1 MQKIVFMRHSE
12 PDYTFVEERK
22 YIGHGKDL
30 SQLTETGIQ
39 IAEKASFDS
48 RLDNAEIIL
57 SSPYT
62 RALQTAAIISKNRQ
76 LSIKIEIDLHEWM
89 PDLSFQFSTAQEA
102 VQAAKL
108 FAEHKGI
115 CPVGSKI
122 RFESLESVFIRAK
135 KAILRYPEYTKIIV
149 VTHGMVMQRFAFEAH
164 IPFCG
169 IVEIDFDESFECT
182 EFQAY

>member
-12 PDYTFVEERK
+12 PDYTFVNERK

-30 SQLTETGIQ
+30 SQLTELGIQ

-48 RLDNAEIIL
+48 RLDNAEIII

-76 LSIKIEIDLHEWM
+76 LNIKIEIDLHEWM
-89 PDLSFQFSTAQEA
+89 PDLTFQYSTVHEA
-102 VQAAKL
+102 VRAAEL
-108 FAEHKGI
+108 CTEHKGI
-115 CPVGSKI
+115 CPADSEMK
-122 RFESLESVFIRAK
+122 FESLESVFNRAK
-135 KAILRYPEYTKIIV
+135 RAILRYPEYKKIIV
-149 VTHGMVMQRFAFEAH
+149 VTHGMVMRRFVFEPL

-169 IVEIDFDESFECT
+169 ISEIDFDESFVCT